1 MKYIIAFLIT
11 FITTPVMIIAAKKFK
26 IVDNPDDF
34 LKPHKKVTPYLG
46 GLALYIGIFI
56 FFYRDYKFI
65 IPATILMFLGLY
77 DDIKNVKPILRLVTE
92 AFTITLSVILF
103 SETGI
108 AESFF
113 LVFYGIGLI
122 NAVNFTDG
130 MDGLC
135 SGVTLISL
143 LSFYILSNQINIFII
158 ILTLVAFLVY
168 NFHPAKIFLGD
179 AGSYLLGYIIFYYTL
194 VLYGQY
200 SFKGFIYAFIIAG
213 FFITDMLYA
222 VIRRIHAGK
231 SPFSGD
237 RDHIYDKAMK
247 LYKNTYKAVFIS
259 YLIEITFAVT
269 AVIAFS
275 NIYAGIFI
283 YIVLVLF
290 YGIRYRL
297 YRY

>member
-92 AFTITLSVILF
+92 AFTITLSVLLF

-247 LYKNTYKAVFIS
+247 LYK
-259 YLIEITFAVT
+259 
-269 AVIAFS
+269 
-275 NIYAGIFI
+275 
-283 YIVLVLF
+283 
-290 YGIRYRL
+290 
-297 YRY
+297 